1 MKQIEIKTWSFDKRL
16 QILKEV
22 QLAKLRTRNDIQGI
36 TQVVTY
42 KKFKSELTN
51 KLNQRPGTPT
61 Y

>member
-42 KKFKSELTN
+42 KKFKSKLTN